1 MNKNRITLFLSGIVL
16 AIFILSGCKQ
26 INKQTSNGNQSDS
39 KQKETDTVNINYEND
54 KALIEAD
61 IIKPEVKMTIN
72 NSFITVEAF
81 EMTDEVKK
89 LYDKTLE
96 NLKDTER

>member
-1 MNKNRITLFLSGIVL
+1 LSGIVL

-26 INKQTSNGNQSDS
+26 INKLTSNGNQSDS